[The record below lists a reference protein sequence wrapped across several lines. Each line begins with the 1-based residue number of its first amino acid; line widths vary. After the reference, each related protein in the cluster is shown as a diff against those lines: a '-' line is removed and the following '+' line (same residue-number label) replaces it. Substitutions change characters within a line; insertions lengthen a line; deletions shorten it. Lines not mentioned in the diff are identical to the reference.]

1 MFKLL
6 IIFGFASTVTACG
19 SIGGGTDGQIY
30 QNPTLKWRMNPP
42 AAWTFPELYAQL
54 TSQYFPG
61 QPLTESD
68 AKNQASGDLTAA
80 VSYVIKILAVFRP

>member
-30 QNPTLKWRMNPP
+30 QNPTLEWRMNPP
-42 AAWTFPELYAQL
+42 AAWTYPEPHAPLTQVRLVSFNFGYIKKL
-54 TSQYFPG
+54 IFLSHTSQG
-61 QPLTESD
+61 SL
-68 AKNQASGDLTAA
+68 
-80 VSYVIKILAVFRP
+80 